1 MSVFVLRRV
10 LTLLATLVGASV
22 IIFLVLDALPGNAAQ
37 MLMGADASPDAVR
50 ALTVKLGLDQPLA
63 LRYLQWI
70 KGLLVGDLGNS
81 YVYGTPV
88 ASLIAERL
96 VLTIPLAMMSMLITV
111 TLALS
116 AGIYTAANHNKL
128 GDVGVMSLTQV
139 GIALPNF
146 WFAILLVLLFS
157 VRLQWLSAGGFPGW
171 EDGIWIGI
179 KSLLLP
185 AVSLAVVQAAILARV
200 TRSAVLEVL
209 REDFVRTAR
218 AKGLGKRE
226 VLWKHVLR
234 NAMIPVMDG
243 DGPAIRQ
250 SARRHHRD
258 RERVLSAGP
267 RPPDLPVDRQ
277 PRPHRGAQ
285 LRDAARDHGRH
296 RQFRGRRAL
305 CLRRSPHQGPRSV
318 SAPLTTLV
326 DAPATARP
334 LPARTFWRRALRHR
348 SFVLGGAL
356 SLLVLA
362 SALLSLLWTP
372 WSPYEIDIAA
382 KLQPPSA
389 AHWLGTDVFG
399 RDIVSL
405 LLAGARSTIMV
416 GIIAVSIGLTF
427 GVCLGLIASAR
438 RGWTEEIIMR
448 FSDFTFAFPAVLS
461 AIMLAAVA
469 GPGMVT
475 SIVAIG
481 IFQIPTLIRL
491 TRGSANAIWAREFV
505 LAARAAGKGKFRITI
520 EHVLPN
526 IMSILIVQATIQF
539 ALAILAEAALSYLGL
554 GTQPPQ
560 PSWGR
565 MLNDAQTL
573 LFQSPMLAVYP
584 GAAIAI
590 AVLGLNLLGDGLRD
604 LLDPRLARER

>member
-1 MSVFVLRRV
+1 MSVFVLRRL
-10 LTLLATLVGASV
+10 LTLLATMVGASV

-37 MLMGADASPDAVR
+37 MLMGADASADAVR

-63 LRYLQWI
+63 VRYLQWI

-96 VLTIPLAMMSMLITV
+96 VLTIPLAIMAMLITV

-116 AGIYTAANHNKL
+116 AGIYTAANHNKV

-171 EDGIWIGI
+171 EDGIWLGI

-226 VLWKHVLR
+226 VLWRHVLR
-234 NAMIPVMDG
+234 NAMIPVMTVMG
-243 DGPAIRQ
+243 LQFANLLAG
-250 SARRHHRD
+250 HHRD
-258 RERVLSAGP
+258 RERVLSAGS
-267 RPPDLPVDRQ
+267 RPPDLPVDCQSRSD
-277 PRPHRGAQ
+277 RGAQ

-305 CLRRSPHQGPRSV
+305 CFRRSPHQGPRPV

-326 DAPATARP
+326 DAPAATRA

-362 SALLSLLWTP
+362 SALLSLVWTP
-372 WSPYEIDIAA
+372 WSPYEIDIAS
-382 KLQPPSA
+382 KLRPPSA

-427 GVCLGLIASAR
+427 GVCLGLVASAR

-461 AIMLAAVA
+461 AIMLSAVV

-505 LAARAAGKGKFRITI
+505 LAARAAGKGSFRITI

-526 IMSILIVQATIQF
+526 ILSILIVQATIQF

-584 GAAIAI
+584 GAAIAV